1 MLDTVLRSWDTKMW
15 DDLCIIGIRDLEKYR
30 ENGGLLVKHDEC
42 KHQAVRHFIFLSIC
56 IAVPVSVLLGGSVKL
71 VCTSQSPLQSFTQKL
86 WEVALSLPG
95 RFLCRRCFTLCV
107 TMEVEPRIAKRY
119 KCHHCC
125 SCKNYHTLCITMV
138 VEPRIVKQYKC
149 HHCCRCKNYQGKG
162 MEGGKKVSLL
172 HFLADQ
178 KITSSWKKCVLG
190 HPIARATSYC
200 LLPDTFWLWISKN
213 AFKVGSVK
221 FLNSLSTPSIVKKV
235 CTGSK
240 SS

>member
-1 MLDTVLRSWDTKMW
+1 M
-15 DDLCIIGIRDLEKYR
+15 CIIGIRDLEKYR
-30 ENGGLLVKHDEC
+30 ENGGLLVKYDEC

-86 WEVALSLPG
+86 REVALSLPG

-125 SCKNYHTLCITMV
+125 SCKNYRRKV
-138 VEPRIVKQYKC
+138 
-149 HHCCRCKNYQGKG
+149 
-162 MEGGKKVSLL
+162 MEGKDCLCVVFWLTRRSRVCGN
-172 HFLADQ
+172 
-178 KITSSWKKCVLG
+178 KCVLG

-200 LLPDTFWLWISKN
+200 FLPDTF
-213 AFKVGSVK
+213 
-221 FLNSLSTPSIVKKV
+221 
-235 CTGSK
+235 
-240 SS
+240 